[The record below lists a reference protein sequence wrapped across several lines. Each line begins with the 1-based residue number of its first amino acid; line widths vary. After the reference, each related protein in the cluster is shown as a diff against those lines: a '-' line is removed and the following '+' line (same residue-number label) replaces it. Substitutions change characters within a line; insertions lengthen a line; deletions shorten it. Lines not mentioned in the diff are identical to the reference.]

1 MAKRAAMAVKA
12 VFWRFLDPLTRRL
25 FHKLYY
31 HHYRHQTWEDTWW
44 MGARVLKC
52 PNDLWSYQETIFD
65 TKPDLI
71 VETGTFNGGSTLY
84 FASLLDLIGSG
95 KVLSVD
101 FDPQPGLPEH
111 PRIEYRKDSSVSS
124 ETLAWIEGHVAAAR
138 RVMVVLDS
146 DHSRDHVLAELR
158 AYSGFVTPGCYL
170 VVEDGNVGGHPVYRE
185 HGPGPTEALQA
196 FLAENHEFEP
206 DPRRERF
213 LMTFN
218 PRGWLRR
225 KGG

>member
-1 MAKRAAMAVKA
+1 MAKRAFMAFKSI
-12 VFWRFLDPLTRRL
+12 FWRFLDPMARRL

-52 PNDLWSYQETIFD
+52 PNDLWSYQELIHD
-65 TKPDLI
+65 TRPDLI
-71 VETGTFNGGSTLY
+71 IETGTFNGGSTLF
-84 FASLLDLIGSG
+84 FAQLLDILGNGRVI
-95 KVLSVD
+95 SVD
-101 FDPQPGLPEH
+101 LEPQSGLPEH

-124 ETLAWIEGHVAAAR
+124 ETLAWVKEACSKAE

-146 DHSRDHVLAELR
+146 DHSRDHVLAECR
-158 AYSGFVTPGCYL
+158 AYAGFVTAGCFM

-185 HGPGPTEALQA
+185 HGPGPTEALNA
-196 FLAENHEFEP
+196 FLAEDARFLP

-213 LMTFN
+213 LMSFN
-218 PRGWLRR
+218 PGGWLRR
-225 KGG
+225 I